1 MKKTVKARYAGFLAL
16 TIACLGWVATAP
28 AAQAQYSERYRRDV
42 LTNAS
47 YDRMRRWARELD
59 QVASYANR
67 QAQADQAGYRGFRRD
82 SNFLKSIDHFARR
95 AREFRAKMDTYRTRP
110 WNVDEE
116 IDHLLRDARNV
127 QKRIERARFVDAS
140 TRRDWSRV
148 VDLLNRMLDEYRSG
162 SGYRNDRYADDRYRR
177 DDDRYRD
184 YYAYSTDLG
193 QLARELEARASRV
206 SQLADRYGGR
216 YGSSSELRRFSDQAR
231 DFRNDVEDGRR
242 LSRTQLRSRVNRLL
256 EDARHAHAEINRNRV
271 SSEVAVEWDGIV
283 RVLDRMRALVV

>member
-1 MKKTVKARYAGFLAL
+1 MKKTVKARYAGFLGLA
-16 TIACLGWVATAP
+16 IACLGWVLTAP
-28 AAQAQYSERYRRDV
+28 AAQAQSSERYRRDV
-42 LTNAS
+42 LTNTS
-47 YDRMRRWARELD
+47 YDRMRGWAREFER
-59 QVASYANR
+59 VATYANR

-95 AREFRAKMDTYRTRP
+95 SSEFRARMDSYRTRP

-116 IDHLLRDARNV
+116 LDHLLRDARNV

-162 SGYRNDRYADDRYRR
+162 NGYRDDRYADDRYRR

-184 YYAYSTDLG
+184 DYAYSTDLG

-206 SQLADRYGGR
+206 SQLADRYGSRNG
-216 YGSSSELRRFSDQAR
+216 YSSELRRFSDQAR
-231 DFRNDVEDGRR
+231 DFRNDVEDSRR
-242 LSRTQLRSRVNRLL
+242 LSRSQLRSRVNRLL
-256 EDARHAHAEINRNRV
+256 EGARDAHAEINRNRV
-271 SSEVAVEWDGIV
+271 SSDVAAEWDGIV
-283 RVLDRMRALVV
+283 SVLDRMRALVV